1 MNTYDNNERP
11 LTTAEIAAECAEL
24 TDSGYDIPLEMVDH
38 YLSGLVNQFF
48 KILPLKED
56 GEPSLNEFM
65 KSLQIELL
73 GFKGLMK
80 EVGNDS
86 MYLTLLS
93 ILQYMIE
100 NDCDVAVV
108 KREVFKAI
116 KVCKKLRDKYCETG
130 V

>member
-1 MNTYDNNERP
+1 MI
-11 LTTAEIAAECAEL
+11 TTN
-24 TDSGYDIPLEMVDH
+24 GYDVPAEMVDN
-38 YLSGLVNQFF
+38 YLNGLVNQFF
-48 KILPLKED
+48 KILPIKES

-65 KSLQIELL
+65 KSLQVELL
-73 GFKGLMK
+73 GFKGLMA

-93 ILQYMIE
+93 ILQYLIE
-100 NDCDVAVV
+100 NDCDTPVV

-116 KVCKKLRDKYCETG
+116 SVCKKLWSKYCETG